1 MNKSNELC
9 LSINKKKMV
18 KWKKE
23 SEIAQLCPILC
34 DAMDCSL
41 LGSTIHGIFQAR
53 TLERAAISFSRG
65 SSQPRARTQV
75 SRIVEC
81 RFTVWATREVLGR
94 KVMTNLDGMLKSRDI
109 TVNKCLSSQGYGF
122 SIVMYGCESWTIKKA
137 ECWRIDAFEMWFWKD
152 SWESLGLQGDPTS

>member
-65 SSQPRARTQV
+65 SSQPRARTHV
-75 SRIVEC
+75 SHIADRC
-81 RFTVWATREVLGR
+81 F
-94 KVMTNLDGMLKSRDI
+94 RDSAI
-109 TVNKCLSSQGYGF
+109 
-122 SIVMYGCESWTIKKA
+122 
-137 ECWRIDAFEMWFWKD
+137 RDA
-152 SWESLGLQGDPTS
+152 S